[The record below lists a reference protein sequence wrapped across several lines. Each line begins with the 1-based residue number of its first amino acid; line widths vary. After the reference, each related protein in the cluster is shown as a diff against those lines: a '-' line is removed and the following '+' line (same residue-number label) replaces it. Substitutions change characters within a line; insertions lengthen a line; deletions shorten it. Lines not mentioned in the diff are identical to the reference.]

1 MEQINYEKLIPQEP
15 ITDVVAFARQHGEFE
30 NAYLIYRSERV
41 YDPLNIGTVCS
52 VKVTCSACGHTFYA
66 EKVPAGGCRHSCAP
80 ASFGWKDEQMPNAVI
95 DGDKTLC
102 PNCCKE
108 AKTVH
113 IGSMRSYGGELIDDT
128 WVTELSRLPIEGL
141 ADRLV
146 LTEWCIRRCINKQGT
161 VRYEIWPFTAWVVE
175 EKKIVRLMGYMKNIG
190 GRICLFGEWRQRK
203 QFEDVYGSAKLIVP
217 WDKSLLEGTTAEN
230 SKLDLY
236 QTEKWGRELV
246 SYLALW
252 RRRPHVENLLV
263 QGCGN
268 LVRTWIKKEMNSG
281 YYHGGIP
288 KLEEVNWKEK
298 RPAQMLGLTK
308 DEFRQMKQAHWSA
321 EDLGKY
327 KLVRD
332 SGVPVRLPQDMELLK
347 KVENYDCS
355 RILEEAPK
363 SDFWRT
369 VRYLVKQKEHWY
381 TLRDYRS
388 MARNAGRDMTD
399 NLVQWPRNLTAA
411 HNRYVE
417 ERRALME
424 RQDAER
430 RTKEAERRA
439 MERAERHY
447 LFTQRAAALEWL
459 SFEADGLLIR
469 PCANEDELIQ
479 EGHELHHCVSS
490 YAKSHAE
497 GKTAILFIRQAKAP
511 DKPFFTLEFDEKNLA
526 VVQNRGLRN
535 CDRTPE
541 VTAFEKAWLEQIRQI
556 QIKMKGRV
564 RVA

>member
-1 MEQINYEKLIPQEP
+1 MEQINYEKLIPQKP
-15 ITDVVAFARQHGEFE
+15 VADALSFAQQNGAFE
-30 NAYLIYRSERV
+30 KTYLIYRSDRV
-41 YDPLNIGTVCS
+41 YEPLEDRPRDAVS
-52 VKVTCSACGHTFYA
+52 VTCSACGHTFHA
-66 EKVPAGGCRHSCAP
+66 EKIQAGGCNHSYAP
-80 ASFGWKDEQMPNAVI
+80 APFGWRNEWIPDSVI
-95 DGDKTLC
+95 DGDQTLC
-102 PNCCKE
+102 PCCGRE

-113 IGSMRSYGGELIDDT
+113 VGSMRAYGGELIDDA
-128 WVTELSRLPIEGL
+128 WVTELSRLPVEGL

-146 LTEWCIRRCINKQGT
+146 LTEWCIRRCINKQGVT
-161 VRYEIWPFTAWVVE
+161 RYEIWPYTAWVVE
-175 EKKIVRLMGYMKNIG
+175 EKKVVRLMGYLKNIG

-217 WDKSLLEGTTAEN
+217 WDKSLLDGTTAEN

-236 QTEKWGRELV
+236 QTEKRGRELV

-288 KLEEVNWKEK
+288 KLEEVNWKEN

-369 VRYLVKQKEHWY
+369 VRYLIKQKEHWY
-381 TLRDYRS
+381 TLQDYRN

-417 ERRALME
+417 ERQARWDKEEKEKRAKE
-424 RQDAER
+424 IAER
-430 RTKEAERRA
+430 SILFAERA
-439 MERAERHY
+439 VE
-447 LFTQRAAALEWL
+447 LEWL
-459 SFEADGLLIR
+459 SFKAGGLLIR
-469 PCANEDELIQ
+469 PCASEDELIQ
-479 EGHELHHCVSS
+479 EGRELHHCVAG
-490 YAKSHAE
+490 YAKRHAE
-497 GKTAILFIRQAKAP
+497 GKTAILFIRLAEAP
-511 DKPFFTLEFDEKNLA
+511 DKPFFTLEFDEKKMVA
-526 VVQNRGLRN
+526 VQNRGLRN

-541 VTAFEKAWLEQIRQI
+541 VEAFEKAWLEQIRQMKV
-556 QIKMKGRV
+556 QGRIK
-564 RVA
+564 VA

>member
-15 ITDVVAFARQHGEFE
+15 ITDVVAFAQQQGEFE
-30 NAYLIYRSERV
+30 NAYMIYRSERV

-66 EKVPAGGCRHSCAP
+66 EKVPAGGCRHSYAP
-80 ASFGWKDEQMPNAVI
+80 APFGWRDEQMPNAVI

-102 PNCCKE
+102 PSCYKE

-113 IGSMRSYGGELIDDT
+113 VGSMRAYGGELIDDA
-128 WVTELSRLPIEGL
+128 WVTELSRLPVEGL

-146 LTEWCIRRCINKQGT
+146 LTEWCIRRCINKQGVT
-161 VRYEIWPFTAWVVE
+161 RYEIWPYTAWVVE
-175 EKKIVRLMGYMKNIG
+175 EKKVVRLMGYLKNIG

-236 QTEKWGRELV
+236 QTEKRGRELV

-308 DEFRQMKQAHWSA
+308 DEFRHMRQGHWNA

-381 TLRDYRS
+381 TLRDYRN

-417 ERRALME
+417 ERQARLDKEEKEKRAKE
-424 RQDAER
+424 IAER
-430 RTKEAERRA
+430 SALFAERA
-439 MERAERHY
+439 AE
-447 LFTQRAAALEWL
+447 LEWL

-469 PCANEDELIQ
+469 PCVNEDELVQ

-490 YAKSHAE
+490 YARRHAE
-497 GKTAILFIRQAKAP
+497 GRTAILFIRHTDTP
-511 DKPFFTLEFDEKNLA
+511 DEPFFTLEFDEKNL
-526 VVQNRGLRN
+526 VVAQNRGLRN

-541 VTAFEKAWLEQIRQI
+541 VEAFEKAWLEWVRQI
-556 QIKMKGRV
+556 KSKGRIK
-564 RVA
+564 VA

>member
-1 MEQINYEKLIPQEP
+1 VEQINYEKLIPQEP

-141 ADRLV
+141 VDRLV

-236 QTEKWGRELV
+236 QTEKRGRELV

-288 KLEEVNWKEK
+288 KLEEVNWKEN

-381 TLRDYRS
+381 TLRDYRN
-388 MARNAGRDMTD
+388 MAQNAGRDMTD

-459 SFEADGLLIR
+459 FFEAAGLLIR

-511 DKPFFTLEFDEKNLA
+511 DKPFFTLEFDEKNLT

-541 VTAFEKAWLEQIRQI
+541 VAAFEKAWLEQVRQI
-556 QIKMKGRV
+556 KVHGRI

>member
-1 MEQINYEKLIPQEP
+1 MEQINYEKLIPQKP
-15 ITDVVAFARQHGEFE
+15 ITDVVAFARQSGEFE

-41 YDPLNIGTVCS
+41 YEPLEDRTCDAVS
-52 VKVTCSACGHTFYA
+52 VTCSACGCTFYA
-66 EKVPAGGCRHSCAP
+66 EKILAGGCRNSYATAP
-80 ASFGWKDEQMPNAVI
+80 FGWRDEQMPNAVI
-95 DGDKTLC
+95 DGDKVLC
-102 PNCCKE
+102 PCCGRE

-113 IGSMRSYGGELIDDT
+113 IGSMRAYGGELIDDA
-128 WVTELSRLPIEGL
+128 WVTELSRLPVEGMT
-141 ADRLV
+141 DRLV
-146 LTEWCIRRCINKQGT
+146 LLDWCIRRCINKQGA

-175 EKKIVRLMGYMKNIG
+175 EKKVVRLMGYLKNIG

-203 QFEDVYGSAKLIVP
+203 TFVNIYGSAQLIVP

-236 QTEKWGRELV
+236 QTKKHGRRLV
-246 SYLALW
+246 GYLSLW
-252 RRRPHVENLLV
+252 RKHPNVENLLV

-268 LVRTWIKKEMNSG
+268 LVRTWINQEESSG
-281 YYHGGIP
+281 LYNGGIP
-288 KLEEVNWKEK
+288 KLKEVNWKEK

-308 DEFRQMKQAHWSA
+308 DEFRQMKQARWSA
-321 EDLGKY
+321 EDLEKY
-327 KLVRD
+327 KLVRN
-332 SGVPVRLPQDMELLK
+332 SGVPVRLPEDMELLR

-369 VRYLVKQKEHWY
+369 IRYLIKQKEHWY
-381 TLRDYRS
+381 TLQDYRN

-417 ERRALME
+417 ERQARWDKEEKEKRAKE
-424 RQDAER
+424 IAER
-430 RTKEAERRA
+430 SILFAERA
-439 MERAERHY
+439 VE
-447 LFTQRAAALEWL
+447 LEWL
-459 SFEADGLLIR
+459 SFKAGGLLIR
-469 PCANEDELIQ
+469 PCASEDELIQ
-479 EGHELHHCVSS
+479 EGRELHHCVSS

-511 DKPFFTLEFDEKNLA
+511 DKPFFTLEFDEKNLT

-541 VTAFEKAWLEQIRQI
+541 VAAFEKAWLEQVRQI
-556 QIKMKGRV
+556 KVHGRI